1 MVDCTGLENQ
11 QAVTRLKGSNPLAS
25 AKNLINMENKK
36 QLKAQLTNE
45 ISKRYQNRI
54 KELEDSRNAL
64 RTKIEIERQ
73 QFRELQEKYLNLAQE
88 FESLKDWNIRLMEFM
103 DMSPEEFKKYIVELK
118 TEHMLNSILSKYL
131 PFFNI

>member
-1 MVDCTGLENQ
+1 
-11 QAVTRLKGSNPLAS
+11 
-25 AKNLINMENKK
+25 MENKK

-64 RTKIEIERQ
+64 RTKIEIERN

-88 FESLKDWNIRLMEFM
+88 FESLKEWNTRLMEFM
-103 DMSPEEFKKYIVELK
+103 DMSLEDRKTYVEN
-118 TEHMLNSILSKYL
+118 MRASQRFNSQMDRLNKIMSYL
-131 PFFNI
+131 NIF

>member
-1 MVDCTGLENQ
+1 
-11 QAVTRLKGSNPLAS
+11 
-25 AKNLINMENKK
+25 MESKK
-36 QLKAQLTNE
+36 QIKAQLTNE

-88 FESLKDWNIRLMEFM
+88 FESLKEWNTRLMEFM
-103 DMSPEEFKKYIVELK
+103 DMSPADRKTYVENMRASQQFNSQMNQLSR
-118 TEHMLNSILSKYL
+118 MMSYLNI
-131 PFFNI
+131 F

>member
-1 MVDCTGLENQ
+1 
-11 QAVTRLKGSNPLAS
+11 
-25 AKNLINMENKK
+25 MENKK

-45 ISKRYQNRI
+45 ISKRFSNRI

-88 FESLKDWNIRLMEFM
+88 FESLKEWNTRLMEFM
-103 DMSPEEFKKYIVELK
+103 DMSPEDRKVYVEN
-118 TEHMLNSILSKYL
+118 MRASQQLNSQMNQLSRMMSYL
-131 PFFNI
+131 NIF

>member
-1 MVDCTGLENQ
+1 MQ
-11 QAVTRLKGSNPLAS
+11 Q
-25 AKNLINMENKK
+25 NKK

-45 ISKRYQNRI
+45 ISKRYQSRI

-64 RTKIEIERQ
+64 RTKIEIERK

-88 FESLKDWNIRLMEFM
+88 FESLKDWNIRLMEYM

>member
-1 MVDCTGLENQ
+1 
-11 QAVTRLKGSNPLAS
+11 
-25 AKNLINMENKK
+25 MENKK

-64 RTKIEIERQ
+64 RTKIEIERN

-88 FESLKDWNIRLMEFM
+88 FESLKDWNTRLMEFM
-103 DMSPEEFKKYIVELK
+103 DMSPADRKVYIENMRASRQFNSQINQLSR
-118 TEHMLNSILSKYL
+118 MMSYLNI
-131 PFFNI
+131 F

>member
-1 MVDCTGLENQ
+1 
-11 QAVTRLKGSNPLAS
+11 
-25 AKNLINMENKK
+25 MENKK

-45 ISKRYQNRI
+45 ISKRFSNRI

-88 FESLKDWNIRLMEFM
+88 FESLKEWNTRLMEFM
-103 DMSPEEFKKYIVELK
+103 DMSPEDRKVYVENMRASQQFNSQMNQLSR
-118 TEHMLNSILSKYL
+118 MMCYLNI
-131 PFFNI
+131 F

>member
-1 MVDCTGLENQ
+1 
-11 QAVTRLKGSNPLAS
+11 
-25 AKNLINMENKK
+25 MENKK

-45 ISKRYQNRI
+45 ISKRFSNRI

-88 FESLKDWNIRLMEFM
+88 FESLKEWNTRLMEFM
-103 DMSPEEFKKYIVELK
+103 DMSPEDRKVYVENMRASQQFNSQMNQLSR
-118 TEHMLNSILSKYL
+118 MMSYLNIY
-131 PFFNI
+131 

>member
-1 MVDCTGLENQ
+1 
-11 QAVTRLKGSNPLAS
+11 
-25 AKNLINMENKK
+25 MENKK

-45 ISKRYQNRI
+45 ISKRFSNRI

-88 FESLKDWNIRLMEFM
+88 FESLKDWNARLMEYM
-103 DMSPEEFKKYIVELK
+103 DMSPEDVKKYIVELK
-118 TEHMLNSILSKYL
+118 TEHMINSIMSKYL
-131 PFFNI
+131 PFFNV